1 MTKKENQKKLNEIIG
16 LCFLLIGV
24 FTLAS
29 LVFHRPEDHPYFST
43 QPNRHIHN
51 PTGLIGAYLSHYFL
65 LSFGYSSYF
74 ISVMCIFW
82 AICHFLQKVPARKLV
97 KWAGFLFLLF
107 ASSGLFALAAEEGVK
122 TIQGGFVGYLLD
134 TYLQRYFGPLGAFIL
149 MTSFMLLSLLL
160 ATDFFIFPLVSS
172 LLENLGVM
180 VGKVTDGFASF
191 GEWVTETLEAL
202 SKNKKVLP
210 AGNAE
215 SRTAV
220 KKEKTEKE
228 IEKSFF
234 PKEMPI
240 KVKKYE
246 PTVIPSKSLE
256 VKLKPVTLQEKPVK
270 ETPKPAAAEV
280 KTKQEPNGAKPAEI
294 AVPKE
299 TPTPKDYMLP
309 PLDFLKVPQA
319 VRRDAD
325 ADLKVKSQLLEAT
338 LRDFDIDA
346 RVVEIEQG
354 PTVTRYEIMPA
365 PGVKVSSIVSLSDDL
380 ALALKAES
388 IRIIAPIP
396 GKSAVGIEV
405 PNSVT
410 DIVYLRELLEST
422 EFKNGKAKLP
432 LTLGKATSGK
442 PLIADLVEMPHI
454 LIAGTTGSG
463 KTVCVNS
470 IIAGLL
476 FCRKPDEVKFVMI
489 DPKMVELAVYNS
501 IPHMIT
507 PVVTDV
513 RKAAAT
519 LNWVVGEMEN
529 RYRLLAASTVRN
541 IAAFNQRENKS
552 DNPEIPEK
560 LPYIV
565 VVIDELADLMLVAQ
579 DKVETAITRLAQL
592 SRAVGIHL
600 VLATQRP
607 SVDVITGVIKAN
619 FPARISFKVAQ
630 KVDSRTVLDTNGA
643 DKLLG
648 KGDMLFL
655 EPGDAKPTRG
665 QAALVTDQEIA
676 DLVKFIQ
683 DQKKVEYRVDVEK
696 VQNGESESG
705 EFGEKDELYEQA
717 VKVVVEARQA
727 STSILQRRLRLGYGR
742 AARILD
748 MMEAEGIV
756 GQPQGTRPREVLV
769 ERLTDIA

>member
-1 MTKKENQKKLNEIIG
+1 MRKKETQKKLNEIIG
-16 LCFLLIGV
+16 LCFLLTGI

-29 LVFHRPEDHPYFST
+29 LIFHRPDDHPYFSSH
-43 QPNRHIHN
+43 PNRPLHN

-65 LSFGYSSYF
+65 LSFGYSAYF

-82 AICHFLQKVPARKLV
+82 SICHFLQKVPEKKLL
-97 KWAGFLFLLF
+97 KWAGFLFLLV
-107 ASSGLFALAAEEGVK
+107 AASGLFALAAEEGAK
-122 TIQGGFVGYLLD
+122 AIQGGFVGYLLD
-134 TYLQRYFGPLGAFIL
+134 IHLEKYFGPLGAFIL
-149 MTSFMLLSLLL
+149 MTSFLLLSLLL
-160 ATDFFIFPLVSS
+160 ATDFFLFPLVEF
-172 LLENLGVM
+172 LFNGLG
-180 VGKVTDGFASF
+180 
-191 GEWVTETLEAL
+191 AL
-202 SKNKKVLP
+202 VEKAVDAFTIIGGWIAGVFTFLKMKKP
-210 AGNAE
+210 AFPESAE
-215 SRTAV
+215 KRTAV
-220 KKEKTEKE
+220 KKEKLERE
-228 IEKSFF
+228 IESSFF
-234 PKEMPI
+234 PKELPV

-246 PTVIPSKSLE
+246 PTMIPSKPPE
-256 VKLKPVTLQEKPVK
+256 IKLKPVPVVLEKPVR
-270 ETPKPAAAEV
+270 ETPKPTAAVFA
-280 KTKQEPNGAKPAEI
+280 APAEI
-294 AVPKE
+294 SIPKE
-299 TPTPKDYMLP
+299 TPTPKDYLLP
-309 PLDFLKVPQA
+309 PLDFLKVPQG
-319 VRRDAD
+319 VRRNVD
-325 ADLKVKSQLLEAT
+325 ADLKEKSQLLEAT

-354 PTVTRYEIMPA
+354 PTVTRYELMPA
-365 PGVKVSSIVSLSDDL
+365 PGVKVSSVVSLSDDL

-396 GKSAVGIEV
+396 GKAAIGIEV

-410 DIVYLRELLEST
+410 DTVYLRELLESPAL
-422 EFKNGKAKLP
+422 KAGSLKLP
-432 LTLGKATSGK
+432 LTLGKDTSGK
-442 PLIADLVEMPHI
+442 PLIADLAEMPHI

-476 FCRKPDEVKFVMI
+476 FCRRPDEVKFVMI
-489 DPKMVELAVYNS
+489 DPKMVELAVYNGL
-501 IPHMIT
+501 PHMLT

-529 RYRLLAASTVRN
+529 RYRMLATCAVRN
-541 IAAFNQRENKS
+541 IHAFNQRENKS
-552 DNPEIPEK
+552 EYPEIPEK

-565 VVIDELADLMLVAQ
+565 VMIDELADLMLVAQ

-630 KVDSRTVLDTNGA
+630 KVDSRTVLDVNGA

-655 EPGDAKPTRG
+655 QPGDAKPTRG
-665 QAALVTDQEIA
+665 QAALVTDQDINH
-676 DLVKFIQ
+676 LVKFIK
-683 DQKKVEYRVDVEK
+683 DQKTAEYRVELEK
-696 VQNGESESG
+696 IQSG
-705 EFGEKDELYEQA
+705 DEQSGVYGEKDELYEQA
-717 VKVVVEARQA
+717 VKVVVETRQA
-727 STSILQRRLRLGYGR
+727 STSVLQRRLRLGYGR

-748 MMEAEGIV
+748 MMESEGIV
-756 GQPQGTRPREVLV
+756 GPPQGTRPREVLV
-769 ERLTDIA
+769 ERLSDIS

>member
-1 MTKKENQKKLNEIIG
+1 M
-16 LCFLLIGV
+16 
-24 FTLAS
+24 
-29 LVFHRPEDHPYFST
+29 
-43 QPNRHIHN
+43 
-51 PTGLIGAYLSHYFL
+51 
-65 LSFGYSSYF
+65 
-74 ISVMCIFW
+74 
-82 AICHFLQKVPARKLV
+82 
-97 KWAGFLFLLF
+97 
-107 ASSGLFALAAEEGVK
+107 
-122 TIQGGFVGYLLD
+122 
-134 TYLQRYFGPLGAFIL
+134 
-149 MTSFMLLSLLL
+149 
-160 ATDFFIFPLVSS
+160 
-172 LLENLGVM
+172 
-180 VGKVTDGFASF
+180 
-191 GEWVTETLEAL
+191 
-202 SKNKKVLP
+202 
-210 AGNAE
+210 
-215 SRTAV
+215 
-220 KKEKTEKE
+220 
-228 IEKSFF
+228 
-234 PKEMPI
+234 
-240 KVKKYE
+240 
-246 PTVIPSKSLE
+246 
-256 VKLKPVTLQEKPVK
+256 
-270 ETPKPAAAEV
+270 
-280 KTKQEPNGAKPAEI
+280 
-294 AVPKE
+294 
-299 TPTPKDYMLP
+299 
-309 PLDFLKVPQA
+309 
-319 VRRDAD
+319 
-325 ADLKVKSQLLEAT
+325 LEAT

-380 ALALKAES
+380 ALVLKAES

-410 DIVYLRELLEST
+410 DIVYLRELLEMP

-432 LTLGKATSGK
+432 LTLGKDTSGK
-442 PLIADLVEMPHI
+442 PLIADLAEMPHI

-489 DPKMVELAVYNS
+489 DPKMVELAIYNS
-501 IPHMIT
+501 LPHMIT

-529 RYRLLAASTVRN
+529 RYKLLASCTVRN
-541 IAAFNQRENKS
+541 IAGFNQRENKS
-552 DNPEIPEK
+552 DNSEIPEK

-565 VVIDELADLMLVAQ
+565 VIIDELADLMLVAQ
-579 DKVETAITRLAQL
+579 DKVEIAITRLAQL

-665 QAALVTDQEIA
+665 QAALVTDQEITS
-676 DLVKFIQ
+676 LVKFIQ
-683 DQKKVEYRVDVEK
+683 DQQKAEYRPDVEK
-696 VQNGESESG
+696 VQSGDSQGG

-717 VKVVVEARQA
+717 VKVVVETRQA

-756 GQPQGTRPREVLV
+756 GPPQGTRSREVLV
-769 ERLTDIA
+769 ERLTDIS